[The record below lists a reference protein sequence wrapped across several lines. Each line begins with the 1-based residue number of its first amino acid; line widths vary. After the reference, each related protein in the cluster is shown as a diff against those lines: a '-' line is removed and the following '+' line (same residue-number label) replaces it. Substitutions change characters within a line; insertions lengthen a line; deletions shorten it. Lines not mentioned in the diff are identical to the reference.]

1 MSGNA
6 RLMNILLSPVVSE
19 KSTQLGDKKRIVSF
33 RVAPDARKDE
43 VARAAEKLFEVKVA
57 KVRIVNMRGK
67 MTARGGVIGRRAN
80 WKKAYVRLAEGSDI
94 NFSEM
99 S

>member
-6 RLMNILLSPVVSE
+6 RLMNVLLAPVVSE
-19 KSTQLGDKKRIVSF
+19 KSTELGDKKRTVSF

-43 VARAAEKLFEVKVA
+43 IARAASKLFEVKVEN
-57 KVRIVNMRGK
+57 VRIVNMRGK
-67 MTARGGVIGRRAN
+67 TVARGGVPGRRAA
-80 WKKAYVRLAEGSDI
+80 WKKAYIRLAEGSDI
-94 NFSEM
+94 NFSEL